1 MESAFSLSALKL
13 FAHLRYFNNE
23 INTTLLCATGTRG
36 RWEAKKSNREK
47 KERFE
52 NKFSYFKRRKGNL
65 KSIFPVSRR
74 EIEIRQN
81 IINLSYHQEK
91 GIYFAQALRRE
102 TEILNIFLQLSAGND
117 PSYML
122 LPLIMLSNIL

>member
-1 MESAFSLSALKL
+1 MFG
-13 FAHLRYFNNE
+13 HLWYFNNE

-81 IINLSYHQEK
+81 IINFREEK
-91 GIYFAQALRRE
+91 GICFAQALRRE
-102 TEILNIFLQLSAGND
+102 TEILNMFLQFWKEKENIVIEIILLYFESKIPKGEGN
-117 PSYML
+117 
-122 LPLIMLSNIL
+122 